1 MINLKT
7 NCEECMH
14 NKVCRNKN
22 HAKYLCERLS
32 DLTFGEGPN
41 DDCDWNTI
49 SEHYH
54 INIDISCKDFEKIRP
69 VARTVTSREL
79 EFKQHDK

>member
-7 NCEECMH
+7 NCEECIH

-22 HAKYLCERLS
+22 RAKCLCERLS
-32 DLTFGEGPN
+32 DLTFGEGLMMIN
-41 DDCDWNTI
+41 DWDTR